1 MGLETNK
8 RMARPTIFTEEL
20 LQKLEEAF
28 AWGCTDDEACVYA
41 DISPSSL
48 YNYQNEKPE
57 FLERKE
63 LLKTKPILKARRIVI
78 EAMEKNPTLA
88 FKFLERK
95 RRDEFGEQAHYAL
108 VSDRADEREK
118 IEEMRIRMNEMIDSA
133 RSQSPN

>member
-1 MGLETNK
+1 
-8 RMARPTIFTEEL
+8 MARPTIFTEEL

-63 LLKTKPILKARRIVI
+63 LLKTKPILRARQIVI

-95 RRDEFGEQAHYAL
+95 RRDEFGEPAAYTIS
-108 VSDRADEREK
+108 SDRSEDMKKLEETRLMLK
-118 IEEMRIRMNEMIDSA
+118 NMIEDT
-133 RSQSPN
+133 RSQRLS